1 MNVAPHLSGYPSPYP
16 LLLYEDALLYL
27 LARVL
32 RLPFPGL
39 RGQVE
44 HQPVD
49 RAAELRAAPHRQAD
63 DLAYALERVRDP
75 VFTPEAESLVD
86 PAGLLISVRRRGRC
100 LGVRRR
106 GACSPRSQPQTPA
119 RPLPC

>member
-1 MNVAPHLSGYPSPYP
+1 MLVNVAPHLPGYPSPYP

-63 DLAYALERVRDP
+63 DLAYALERVRNP
-75 VFTPEAESLVD
+75 VFTPEAESFVD
-86 PAGLLISVRRRGRC
+86 PAGGAISVYG
-100 LGVRRR
+100 LW
-106 GACSPRSQPQTPA
+106 PA
-119 RPLPC
+119 VHPDEPPYRLRMANPMRDTH